1 MKPPLHKQTFVIFAT
16 VLITLSLSSCKI
28 FDDLV
33 AELMDSGGLNSRNEH
48 TVSCIDLK
56 VSRNGPLTIES
67 DLAPKLRQAV
77 SDGFLAAQQTPKGKN
92 LKLAGTPDKKQ
103 CIDFYEQVL
112 TRDGVTSEMRRKYL
126 DEMCDK
132 MGATMMLWGVYSGDD
147 TEIKV
152 ICFLYRRD
160 LNDFTASD
168 ALTFRRQMPERQQQ
182 EEVSRVVA
190 DLFDKSMPKLGEP
203 DTRKI
208 PVVLKKAGAEGK
220 ALMPA
225 LTPILLGY

>member
-1 MKPPLHKQTFVIFAT
+1 MFVTA
-16 VLITLSLSSCKI
+16 LIALSLSSCKI
-28 FDDLV
+28 LEDLV
-33 AELMDSGGLNSRNEH
+33 ADLMDSGGLNSRNEH

-56 VSRNGPLTIES
+56 VSRNGPFTIES
-67 DLAPKLRQAV
+67 GLAPKLRQAV

-103 CIDFYEQVL
+103 SADFYEQVL
-112 TRDGVTSEMRRKYL
+112 MREGVTSEMRRKYL

-132 MGATMMLWGVYSGDD
+132 MGATMLLWGVYSGDD
-147 TEIKV
+147 VEIKV

-160 LNDFTASD
+160 LNDFTASE
-168 ALTFRRQMPERQQQ
+168 ALTFNHQMPERQQQ

-203 DTRKI
+203 DARKI
-208 PVVLKKAGAEGK
+208 PVAIKKAGDEGK
-220 ALMPA
+220 ALLPA
-225 LTPILLGY
+225 LNPFLISP

>member
-1 MKPPLHKQTFVIFAT
+1 MKLPTHKPTFALFAA
-16 VLITLSLSSCKI
+16 VFVSLSLSSCQF

-33 AELMDSGGLNSRNEH
+33 AELMDSGGLNSRNVH

-56 VSRNGPLTIES
+56 VSRNGPLTLES

-77 SDGFLAAQQTPKGKN
+77 SDGFLAAQQSPKGKN
-92 LKLAGTPDKKQ
+92 LKLAGSLDKEQ
-103 CIDFYEQVL
+103 CAAFYEQVL
-112 TRDGVTSEMRRKYL
+112 TKDGVSSEARRTYL
-126 DEMCDK
+126 NEMCDK

-152 ICFLYRRD
+152 ICFLYRSD
-160 LNDFTASD
+160 LNDFTVSE
-168 ALTFRRQMPERQQQ
+168 ALTFKHKMPERQQQ

-208 PVVLKKAGAEGK
+208 PVALKKAGAEGK

-225 LTPILLGY
+225 LTPFLLGY

>member
-1 MKPPLHKQTFVIFAT
+1 MKSLLYKPTLALFASVFVS
-16 VLITLSLSSCKI
+16 LSLSSCKI

-48 TVSCIDLK
+48 TVSCIDLR
-56 VSRNGPLTIES
+56 VSRNGPLTVES

-77 SDGFLAAQQTPKGKN
+77 NDGFSSAQQTPKGKN

-103 CIDFYEQVL
+103 CADFYEQVL

-126 DEMCDK
+126 NEMCDK

-160 LNDFTASD
+160 LNDFTVSE
-168 ALTFRRQMPERQQQ
+168 ALTFRHQMPERQQQ
-182 EEVSRVVA
+182 EEVSRIVT

-208 PVVLKKAGAEGK
+208 PVALKKAGAEGK
-220 ALMPA
+220 ALMPTIA
-225 LTPILLGY
+225 PFLGGF